1 MTTLRF
7 LVILL
12 LLLNALAFAAI
23 KGWLG
28 TTPVRGEPERI
39 TNQLHPDRIRLQHEV
54 DGRQALVAAPTP
66 PAPAEPMP
74 AVEPPPPATPAPTLA
89 PTPLQCQTWDK
100 LSSAEADQLA
110 ARLRNAGLNAQR
122 DSVEVPTSWWVRIPP
137 DGGREGAE
145 RRARELRSQGV
156 TDLFIVQE
164 TGPNQ
169 YAVSLGLFKNP
180 SSANVQLTQLRSKG
194 VRGASIVVRNTT
206 EYRMTVRAEA
216 DTLKDVLSGD
226 PWSQRRVSCQP

>member
-7 LVILL
+7 FLILL

-23 KGWLG
+23 QGWLG
-28 TTPVRGEPERI
+28 TAPVRGEPERI
-39 TNQLHPDRIRLQHEV
+39 TNQLHPERIRLQHEGDV
-54 DGRQALVAAPTP
+54 RQVLAAAPTP
-66 PAPAEPMP
+66 PPGPAPE
-74 AVEPPPPATPAPTLA
+74 VENPPPASPAPA
-89 PTPLQCQTWDK
+89 PIPLQCQAWDK
-100 LSSAEADQLA
+100 LTTPEADQLS
-110 ARLRNAGLNAQR
+110 ARLRTAGLNAQR
-122 DSVEVPTSWWVRIPP
+122 ESVEVPASWWVRIPP

-145 RRARELRSQGV
+145 RRARELRAQGV

-164 TGPNQ
+164 AGPNQ

-194 VRGASIVVRNTT
+194 VRNASIAVRSTT
-206 EYRMTVRAEA
+206 EHRITLRTEA
-216 DTLKDVLSGD
+216 DRLSSVLAGD